1 MTVIRSGRSSEQE
14 TAAEAEFE
22 GEIREFVRRD
32 VAPVRRAQP
41 ENSGEFAANN
51 INSIIQRVAGSSL
64 QEIELL
70 IAELQ
75 TLRDFL
81 RTEGERI
88 QREITG
94 YAQLSHAA
102 MRSTKI
108 IGESMGQWKSAVD
121 NARQHRA

>member
-1 MTVIRSGRSSEQE
+1 MTLIRGRTEQE
-14 TAAEAEFE
+14 TAAPEGEFE

-32 VAPVRRAQP
+32 VAPARRAQA
-41 ENSGEFAANN
+41 ENNGDLAANN
-51 INSIIQRVAGSSL
+51 INSIIQRVAGNSL
-64 QEIELL
+64 QEIEML

-81 RTEGERI
+81 RTEGERV
-88 QREITG
+88 QREITS

-108 IGESMGQWKSAVD
+108 ITESMAQWKSAVD
-121 NARQHRA
+121 STRQHRA

>member
-1 MTVIRSGRSSEQE
+1 MTVIRGRASEQE
-14 TAAEAEFE
+14 TAPEGEFE

-32 VAPVRRAQP
+32 VAPARRAQAA
-41 ENSGEFAANN
+41 ENNGDLAANN
-51 INSIIQRVAGSSL
+51 INSIIQRVAGNSL

-81 RTEGERI
+81 RTEGERV

-108 IGESMGQWKSAVD
+108 ITESMAQWKSAVD
-121 NARQHRA
+121 NTRQHRA